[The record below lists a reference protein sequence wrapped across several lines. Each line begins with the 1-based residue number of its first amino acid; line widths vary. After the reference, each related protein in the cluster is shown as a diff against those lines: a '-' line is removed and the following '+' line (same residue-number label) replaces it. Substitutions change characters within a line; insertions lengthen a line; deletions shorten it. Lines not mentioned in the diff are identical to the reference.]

1 MLLANK
7 AEICPKFHFRMNRVE
22 NRFIAAICLIYAIGL
37 AGFIIPAARPLFMWL
52 TPYNIAGAFAVA
64 WLFHPKWTLA
74 HVATLLAIGLLG
86 FGVEV
91 LGVQTGAIFGS
102 YYYGKTLG
110 QGWNQVPYLIG
121 LNWAA
126 MVFYTSS
133 LLAGRSQNNFLL
145 SLGGA
150 SMMTLYD
157 FFLEP
162 VAVRFD
168 FWHWRG
174 PIPMQNYI
182 AWFALSFVFLF
193 LLFSSSKPSHNRVAG
208 TIYFIQ
214 LGFFMALF
222 AWMKLF

>member
-1 MLLANK
+1 
-7 AEICPKFHFRMNRVE
+7 MNRVE
-22 NRFIAAICLIYAIGL
+22 NRFIAVISLIYAVGI
-37 AGFIIPAARPLFMWL
+37 AGFIIPALRPLFIWL

-64 WLFHPKWTLA
+64 WLFHPKWSVG
-74 HVATLLAIGLLG
+74 HVAVLTLIGVLG
-86 FGVEV
+86 FALEWA
-91 LGVQTGAIFGS
+91 GVQTGQIFGS

-110 QGWNQVPYLIG
+110 PGWNGIPYLIG

-126 MVFYTSS
+126 MIFYVSS
-133 LLAGRSQNNFLL
+133 LLAGRSKNNLLL

-150 SMMTLYD
+150 AMMTLYD

-174 PIPMQNYI
+174 LIPMQNYM
-182 AWFALSFVFLF
+182 AWFVASFLF
-193 LLFSSSKPSHNRVAG
+193 LMLLFSSSKPSHNRVAG

-214 LGFFMALF
+214 LLFFMALF
-222 AWMKLF
+222 AWIRLF

>member
-1 MLLANK
+1 
-7 AEICPKFHFRMNRVE
+7 MNRVE
-22 NRFIAAICLIYAIGL
+22 NRFIAVISLIYAVGI
-37 AGFIIPAARPLFMWL
+37 AGFIIPALRPLFIWL

-64 WLFHPKWTLA
+64 WLFHPKWSVGHAAVLA
-74 HVATLLAIGLLG
+74 LIGVLG
-86 FGVEV
+86 FALEWA
-91 LGVQTGAIFGS
+91 GVQTGQIFGT

-110 QGWNQVPYLIG
+110 PGWNGIPYLIG

-126 MVFYTSS
+126 MTFYVSS
-133 LLAGRSQNNFLL
+133 LLAGRSKHNALL

-150 SMMTLYD
+150 AMMTLYD

-174 PIPMQNYI
+174 PIPMQNYM
-182 AWFALSFVFLF
+182 AWFVASFLF
-193 LLFSSSKPSHNRVAG
+193 LMLLFSSSKPSHNRVAG

-214 LGFFMALF
+214 LLFFMALF
-222 AWMKLF
+222 AWIRLF

>member
-1 MLLANK
+1 
-7 AEICPKFHFRMNRVE
+7 MNRVE

-74 HVATLLAIGLLG
+74 HVATLLGIGLLG
-86 FGVEV
+86 FGLEV

-102 YYYGKTLG
+102 YYYGNTL
-110 QGWNQVPYLIG
+110 
-121 LNWAA
+121 
-126 MVFYTSS
+126 VFYTSS
-133 LLAGRSQNNFLL
+133 LLAGRSQNKFLL

-150 SMMTLYD
+150 AMMTLYD

-182 AWFALSFVFLF
+182 AWFAVSFVFLF
-193 LLFSSSKPSHNRVAG
+193 LLFSSSKPSQNRVAG

-222 AWMKLF
+222 AWMKLS